1 MFDKL
6 VTKVSAIDTRGFVLK
21 TQYDFD
27 NSDVEQK
34 LMMLTKKYIPDTSG
48 FVKKD
53 YNA

>member
-27 NSDVEQK
+27 NSDFEQK
-34 LMMLTKKYIPDTSG
+34 IDDADKEIYTWY
-48 FVKKD
+48 
-53 YNA
+53 

>member
-34 LMMLTKKYIPDTSG
+34 IDDTD
-48 FVKKD
+48 KEI
-53 YNA
+53 YTWY